1 MNLSHLARFDLVT
14 IRLALACAQSGSQS
28 QAAREGHLA
37 VAAASRRLREFEEAL
52 GSPLFERHARGLTLT
67 AAGRVFVRHGLALMQ
82 AMSQLGDEIS
92 DLQQGVARHIRLCA
106 NTAALNQFL
115 PPLLAAYADHAPH
128 IRLDLEEQVSEGVIA
143 ALREGRCDVGIF
155 VEGQPVD
162 DLRAQPFRNDELVV
176 VLPRKHPLARSRKP
190 LAIADALDQD
200 WIGLNAGAASMQQL
214 QQSALSAGKP
224 LKLRMQVRSF
234 DAVCHLVASG
244 LGIAL
249 LPKAA
254 TQPMLDTMQLV
265 SRPVAEAWGKRRLMV
280 AVGVGVRTDDP
291 AIQGLLS
298 FLLEPSQN
306 AKARR
311 QTEQ

>member
-1 MNLSHLARFDLVT
+1 MNLSHLIRFDLVT
-14 IRLALACAQSGSQS
+14 IRLALACAQSGSLS
-28 QAAREGHLA
+28 QAAREVHLA

-67 AAGRVFVRHGLALMQ
+67 PAGRVFVRHGLALMQ
-82 AMSQLGDEIS
+82 SMSQLGDEIS

-115 PPLLAAYADHAPH
+115 PPLLAAYAEQVPQV
-128 IRLDLEEQVSEGVIA
+128 RLDLEEQVSEGVVA

-155 VEGQPVD
+155 VEGPD
-162 DLRAQPFRNDELVV
+162 IGDLRCQAFRQDELVF
-176 VLPRKHPLARSRKP
+176 VLPRKHPLARARKP
-190 LAIADALDQD
+190 LPIAEALDQD

-214 QQSALSAGKP
+214 QQSALTAGKP

-254 TQPMLDTMQLV
+254 TAPLLQGMQLV
-265 SRPVAEAWGKRRLMV
+265 SRPLAEPWARRRLMV
-280 AVGVGVRTDDP
+280 ATGIGVRADDP
-291 AIQGLLS
+291 AIQGLLA
-298 FLLEPSQN
+298 FLREPSQN
-306 AKARR
+306 TKAKV
-311 QTEQ
+311 